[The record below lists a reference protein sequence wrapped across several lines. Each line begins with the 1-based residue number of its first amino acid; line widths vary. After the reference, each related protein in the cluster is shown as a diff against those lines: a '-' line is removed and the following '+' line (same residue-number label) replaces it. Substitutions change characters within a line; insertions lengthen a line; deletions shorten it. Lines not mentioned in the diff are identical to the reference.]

1 MISGELQ
8 QRINSKLD
16 TIFYFCIQLIHT
28 VISTT
33 KINNTKGILFACI
46 PAFLW
51 GFLPIAIKV
60 AVNKVDPITVVW
72 VRFFLAFLML
82 LTFFLF
88 TDRKKILQIF
98 KEPLGFIIAA
108 IGLAANYTGYAMGI
122 SYTSPSNAQVFIQMG
137 PVLLAIA
144 GIVLFKEKLSIRQ
157 MSGFL
162 LAIVGF
168 YLFYTDQNENP
179 VVINKDYFKGVLW
192 VLFGAVSWAV
202 YAVMQKKLSSRF
214 HSQQLNLFVFGFA
227 ALIYIP
233 FADISTLIELST
245 NYKWL
250 MLFLGFN
257 TFAAYGGMALALK
270 YAEANKVS
278 IVFTINPLITFIVM
292 TILATFDVS
301 WIDPEHVSYLGLMGG
316 GLVLIGALMVI
327 IKKRRN

>member
-1 MISGELQ
+1 MLQLNTNCIST
-8 QRINSKLD
+8 SKL
-16 TIFYFCIQLIHT
+16 
-28 VISTT
+28 
-33 KINNTKGILFACI
+33 NNTKGILFACI

-82 LTFFLF
+82 LIFFLF
-88 TDRKKILQIF
+88 TDRHKILGIF
-98 KEPLGFIIAA
+98 KEPIGFIVAA
-108 IGLAANYTGYAMGI
+108 IGLAANYSGYAMGI

-144 GIVLFKEKLSIRQ
+144 GIVIFKEKLSIRQ
-157 MSGFL
+157 MMGFVV
-162 LAIVGF
+162 AVVGF

-192 VLFGAVSWAV
+192 VLFGALSWAV
-202 YAVMQKKLSSRF
+202 YAVMQKRLSARY
-214 HSQQLNLFVFGFA
+214 HSQQLNLFVFGFS
-227 ALIYIP
+227 ALVFIP
-233 FADISTLIELST
+233 MADVSSILDLST

-278 IVFTINPLITFIVM
+278 IVFTVNPLITFIVM
-292 TILATFDVS
+292 TILASFDVT
-301 WIDPEHVSYLGLMGG
+301 WIDHEHISTMGIIGG
-316 GLVLIGALMVI
+316 GFVLVGALMVI
-327 IKKRRN
+327 IKNQKRRGS